1 MAKVLTVENLT
12 MKFDE
17 QTVFVK
23 FKFCAKKRLQ

>member
-17 QTVFVK
+17 QTVFENLN
-23 FKFCAKKRLQ
+23 FALKKVQ